1 MEWCLSCP
9 IRIVNYLDSPEMS
22 RKPNRTFVMEHGA
35 RDLLNRQKEVVRK
48 RMKEVGVM
56 HIDGDPDVKKL
67 LKSNTSRKQFPCSGW
82 MPLEV
87 FHTAYIMYGHM
98 SFFFVV

>member
-1 MEWCLSCP
+1 
-9 IRIVNYLDSPEMS
+9 MS
-22 RKPNRTFVMEHGA
+22 RKPDRTFVMEHGA
-35 RDLLNRQKEVVRK
+35 RDLFNGQKEVVRK

-67 LKSNTSRKQFPCSGW
+67 LESNTSRKQFPCSGW

-87 FHTAYIMYGHM
+87 FHTAYIMYGSHV
-98 SFFFVV
+98 FFCL